1 MTRKPKPGA
10 DGDVTPEKQALVAP
24 WQAGQSGNPSGRP
37 KGARNKLGEAFLDAL
52 HEDFNE
58 HGQAAI
64 VQVRTEKPDQY
75 LKVIASILPRDLNV
89 NINPNDEMTDEQLIE
104 RIRSLDAAIRPFL
117 NLEGTGGASG
127 GTGPAT
133 AH

>member
-1 MTRKPKPGA
+1 MAKKPTTDGGEPTPG
-10 DGDVTPEKQALVAP
+10 KQALVAP
-24 WQAGQSGNPSGRP
+24 WQPGQSGNPNGRP
-37 KGARNKLGEAFLDAL
+37 KGSRNKLGEAFLDAL
-52 HEDFNE
+52 HQDFSE

-64 VQVRTEKPDQY
+64 VQVRIEKPDQY

-89 NINPNDEMTDEQLIE
+89 NINTNDEMTDEQLIE

-117 NLEGTGGASG
+117 NLEGTSGAAN
-127 GTGPAT
+127 GTGQAT